1 MITRRDFA
9 PMLFA
14 AAVATLLIVTPSH
27 AATAGLTQLGSP
39 EFPQRDYVLTLPAG
53 LTPDLAE
60 IAVSEN
66 GDPVTKLVV
75 EPYGDRSK
83 FGVVLVIDT
92 SLSMAGAPIRDAMS
106 AARAFATE
114 RPAAQP
120 LGIVTFNGSNSTL
133 LTPTTDADAIDA
145 ALASTPPLA
154 AGTHIYDAASAGLDL
169 LRKTGS
175 SAGAVV
181 VLSDGADSGSI
192 ATARGV
198 AAAAENASGRIFTIG
213 VQSRSY
219 DGATLNT
226 LATATNGEYL
236 GAATGGKLR
245 SVYRDLGGQLANAY
259 QVRYSSQAAAG
270 TPVRVAVRAEQLTAR
285 HRYEAPSLTVAGSGQ
300 LHDEAFLTTTP
311 GIVVVVISS
320 LLAVFLLVSNVLAYT
335 AIRPTVRERVDAYG
349 DPRNSPDAAPSSR
362 ERAAQRLAS
371 SRMAALAESLEL
383 AGIGFTPA
391 RFLTITV
398 AASVVLAWFLTAV
411 AGTVLLA
418 PAGLLLGGFIARAV
432 VSARV
437 ARQRAQFA
445 DELPDSLQA
454 VASSMRAGH
463 SFAGGLSVMS
473 EDAGERTAIEFDRV
487 IADERLGISLEDAL
501 GETIRRMDNSDLEQV
516 ALVAILQRDTGGN
529 GAEALDRVVENLRA
543 REEVRRLVRSLTA
556 QGQLSRWILTAL
568 PIVLLLIIS
577 IISPGYSDPLWHS
590 TLGNV
595 LVAMGAACIVAG
607 SLVINKIITIKV

>member
-27 AATAGLTQLGSP
+27 AAAAGLTQLGSP

-53 LTPDLAE
+53 VAPDLAE

-120 LGIVTFNGSNSTL
+120 LGIVTFNSSSSTL
-133 LTPTTDADAIDA
+133 LAPTTDADAIDA

-192 ATARGV
+192 ATASGV

-213 VQSRSY
+213 VRSRSY

-226 LATATNGEYL
+226 LAAATNGEYL
-236 GAATGGKLR
+236 C
-245 SVYRDLGGQLANAY
+245 
-259 QVRYSSQAAAG
+259 
-270 TPVRVAVRAEQLTAR
+270 R
-285 HRYEAPSLTVAGSGQ
+285 HGRQ
-300 LHDEAFLTTTP
+300 
-311 GIVVVVISS
+311 
-320 LLAVFLLVSNVLAYT
+320 
-335 AIRPTVRERVDAYG
+335 
-349 DPRNSPDAAPSSR
+349 
-362 ERAAQRLAS
+362 AAQRLP
-371 SRMAALAESLEL
+371 R
-383 AGIGFTPA
+383 
-391 RFLTITV
+391 
-398 AASVVLAWFLTAV
+398 
-411 AGTVLLA
+411 
-418 PAGLLLGGFIARAV
+418 
-432 VSARV
+432 
-437 ARQRAQFA
+437 
-445 DELPDSLQA
+445 
-454 VASSMRAGH
+454 
-463 SFAGGLSVMS
+463 
-473 EDAGERTAIEFDRV
+473 
-487 IADERLGISLEDAL
+487 
-501 GETIRRMDNSDLEQV
+501 
-516 ALVAILQRDTGGN
+516 
-529 GAEALDRVVENLRA
+529 
-543 REEVRRLVRSLTA
+543 
-556 QGQLSRWILTAL
+556 SRWPAL
-568 PIVLLLIIS
+568 
-577 IISPGYSDPLWHS
+577 
-590 TLGNV
+590 
-595 LVAMGAACIVAG
+595 
-607 SLVINKIITIKV
+607 